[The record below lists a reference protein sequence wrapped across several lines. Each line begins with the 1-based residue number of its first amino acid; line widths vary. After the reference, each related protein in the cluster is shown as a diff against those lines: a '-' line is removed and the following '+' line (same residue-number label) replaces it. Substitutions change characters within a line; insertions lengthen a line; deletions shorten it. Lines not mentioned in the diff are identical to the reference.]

1 MNSQAPTAAVVEQP
15 SLVESAGRTMRRYG
29 RVLTRSALLLALGA
43 EILIFFFFSAHF
55 LTVDNFRNIAIQS
68 SVIGIVAVATALLL
82 LTGYVDLSVGSN
94 LALTAVV
101 TGTLLVH
108 GSSTVVAVA
117 VGLGLGTAI
126 GAFNGI
132 LVSYFGFSTIIVTL
146 GMLTALRG
154 IALSASEA
162 TPTDFSGSF
171 TAIADGRI
179 LTVPVPIVL
188 LALAFIIGGAFL
200 RYSAYGRHI
209 FAIGVNKEAAFLS
222 GIAVRRVPFYLFVLT
237 GAAAALGGIITAA
250 RIDAAPGGTL
260 GTGFELQVLTAVLLG
275 GVSFEGGRG
284 TILGVFLGVAFLA
297 ILQNG
302 LTLLNVPSTTSLIA
316 QGAVLVVAALLERIG
331 AATP

>member
-1 MNSQAPTAAVVEQP
+1 MSTQAPSAAAVEP
-15 SLVESAGRTMRRYG
+15 TNLAESAGRTMRRYG
-29 RVLTRSALLLALGA
+29 RVLARSALLLALA
-43 EILIFFFFSAHF
+43 TEILLFFLFSAHF
-55 LTVDNFRNIAIQS
+55 LTVDNFRDIAIQS

-82 LTGYVDLSVGSN
+82 LTGYIDLSVGSN

-108 GSSTVVAVA
+108 GTSTVVAVA

-154 IALSASEA
+154 VALSASET
-162 TPTDFSGSF
+162 TPTGFSESF
-171 TAIADGRI
+171 LSIGNGTI

-188 LALAFIIGGAFL
+188 LGVAFIIGGAFL

-209 FAIGVNKEAAFLS
+209 YAIGVNKEAAFLS
-222 GIAVRRVPFYLFVLT
+222 GVAVKRVPFYLFVLT
-237 GAAAALGGIITAA
+237 GASAALGGIILAS

-260 GTGFELQVLTAVLLG
+260 GSGFELQVLTAVLLG

-284 TILGVFLGVAFLA
+284 GMFGVFLGVAFLA

-302 LTLLNVPSTTSLIA
+302 LTLLNVPTTTSLIA

-331 AATP
+331 ASTP

>member
-1 MNSQAPTAAVVEQP
+1 MNTQAPTAAAVEP
-15 SLVESAGRTMRRYG
+15 TNLAESARRTMRRYG
-29 RVLTRSALLLALGA
+29 RVLARSALLLALAA
-43 EILIFFFFSAHF
+43 EILLFFFFSAHF
-55 LTVDNFRNIAIQS
+55 LTVDNFRDIAIQS

-117 VGLGLGTAI
+117 VGLGIGTAI

-154 IALSASEA
+154 IALSASEV
-162 TPTDFSGSF
+162 TPTGFSSSF
-171 TAIADGRI
+171 TAIGNGTI

-222 GIAVRRVPFYLFVLT
+222 GIEVKRVPFYLFVVT
-237 GAAAALGGIITAA
+237 GAAAALGGIIMAS
-250 RIDAAPGGTL
+250 RIDAAPGGSL
-260 GTGFELQVLTAVLLG
+260 GTGF
-275 GVSFEGGRG
+275 
-284 TILGVFLGVAFLA
+284 
-297 ILQNG
+297 
-302 LTLLNVPSTTSLIA
+302 
-316 QGAVLVVAALLERIG
+316 
-331 AATP
+331 